1 MTFTNERYIKT
12 PQRKEKMNKL
22 KKSVHVAEK
31 TVQTIQENFE
41 RIALEEGE
49 HVDAPFKKRI

>member
-1 MTFTNERYIKT
+1 MTFTNECYIKT

-22 KKSVHVAEK
+22 KSVHVAEK

-49 HVDAPFKKRI
+49 QVDAPFKKRI

>member
-31 TVQTIQENFE
+31 TVQMIQENFE

-49 HVDAPFKKRI
+49 QVDAPFKKRI